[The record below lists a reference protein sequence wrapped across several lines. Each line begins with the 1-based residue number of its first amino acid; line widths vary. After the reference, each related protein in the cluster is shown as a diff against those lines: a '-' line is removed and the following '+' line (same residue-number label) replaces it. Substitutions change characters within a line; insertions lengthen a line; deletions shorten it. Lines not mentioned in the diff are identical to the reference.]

1 MSTETVA
8 HMKKGSSAAECAHC
22 AIPENVEGIVLR
34 KCTRCLHVVYCS
46 KECQKEHWIKGGHKK
61 FCVPPKERNPVLF
74 SSVTKGTKM
83 KAEICLVCRSELKSA
98 GEQEDDLILYTL
110 PCSHQFHASCIFST
124 GKLAEAKVC
133 PSCRA
138 PLPEKSILLH
148 KEGSILWKTLTRS
161 YQERYGHAFTS
172 EDKQPLDEDLRELYL
187 ACRSL
192 LKEASDLGN
201 ADSYFFFGKLYEKGL
216 GAAGVD
222 VNYGISA
229 DWYLKGADKGHV
241 GCCYYLGAIYL
252 TGGYGLE
259 RNVMHAKVF
268 LYRAACAGDQGAQYV
283 LGSHLRHGEKSG
295 QQEGVRL
302 LKLSADQGNL
312 GALCDLGMAF
322 YEGYVAPKSFV
333 KAFTF
338 SEKSATGG
346 YQMAMYVLSGLYY
359 RGHGVAQND
368 AHAQRWFELAENA
381 QGQGFERELIRRW
394 FAIFDR
400 LRHSSPI

>member
-1 MSTETVA
+1 M
-8 HMKKGSSAAECAHC
+8 
-22 AIPENVEGIVLR
+22 
-34 KCTRCLHVVYCS
+34 
-46 KECQKEHWIKGGHKK
+46 
-61 FCVPPKERNPVLF
+61 
-74 SSVTKGTKM
+74 
-83 KAEICLVCRSELKSA
+83 
-98 GEQEDDLILYTL
+98 
-110 PCSHQFHASCIFST
+110 
-124 GKLAEAKVC
+124 
-133 PSCRA
+133 
-138 PLPEKSILLH
+138 
-148 KEGSILWKTLTRS
+148 
-161 YQERYGHAFTS
+161 
-172 EDKQPLDEDLRELYL
+172 
-187 ACRSL
+187 
-192 LKEASDLGN
+192 
-201 ADSYFFFGKLYEKGL
+201 
-216 GAAGVD
+216 
-222 VNYGISA
+222 
-229 DWYLKGADKGHV
+229 
-241 GCCYYLGAIYL
+241 
-252 TGGYGLE
+252 
-259 RNVMHAKVF
+259 
-268 LYRAACAGDQGAQYV
+268 
-283 LGSHLRHGEKSG
+283 GSHLRHGEKSG